1 MFLHASRMRNNR
13 FRRRQLDQT
22 VPFDVK
28 TNASSNAGADVDL
41 YVARPFD
48 LATCEGEDREVL
60 VDLLRRTS
68 YFAESSLTA
77 ATSHH
82 YHPID
87 PANTT

>member
-1 MFLHASRMRNNR
+1 MFLHSSQMRNNR
-13 FRRRQLDQT
+13 SRRRQLDQT

-41 YVARPFD
+41 YVATCRPFD

-68 YFAESSLTA
+68 YFAESSQ
-77 ATSHH
+77 H
-82 YHPID
+82 HPID
-87 PANTT
+87 PANSTT